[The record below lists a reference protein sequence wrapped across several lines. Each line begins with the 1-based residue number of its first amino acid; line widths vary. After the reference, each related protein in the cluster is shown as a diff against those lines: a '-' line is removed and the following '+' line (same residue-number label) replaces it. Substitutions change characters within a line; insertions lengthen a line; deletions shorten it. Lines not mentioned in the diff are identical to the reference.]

1 MQTEGHELKS
11 VSCHVHRSLMRDE
24 GSSCPT
30 PAKLS
35 ACPLPGAL
43 LQDPCFIQ
51 SVGFAS
57 PSFPRAQLGLW
68 RTYSFPPSSPP
79 KKRRWRSASPSTPT
93 PHPQTRLPSMGCKTS
108 PLDLVHVGTD
118 WVLAYPVARGEGLG
132 LIFYFQPLP
141 ETTLGLSSPH
151 RARGPIISD
160 IPEDSPSPE
169 GTRLPPSRVGRR

>member
-11 VSCHVHRSLMRDE
+11 VSCHVHRSLMLDE
-24 GSSCPT
+24 GSCCPT

-68 RTYSFPPSSPP
+68 RTYSFPPFLSPKKEKMEVSLTLHPHPSPP
-79 KKRRWRSASPSTPT
+79 DQA
-93 PHPQTRLPSMGCKTS
+93 PQHGLQNF
-108 PLDLVHVGTD
+108 PLR
-118 WVLAYPVARGEGLG
+118 P
-132 LIFYFQPLP
+132 
-141 ETTLGLSSPH
+141 
-151 RARGPIISD
+151 GPC
-160 IPEDSPSPE
+160 
-169 GTRLPPSRVGRR
+169 GY